1 MTKLLADVF
10 THNTTL
16 LHLDLRHNHIG
27 AALVPRLA
35 SAFAA
40 NHTIRGLHCDGNAM
54 RIDARGFMQVCS
66 NGHLEDAD
74 GAGGGLLGGRI
85 VQRDMRQDTGATGE
99 ATRVEGSRFRHHG
112 IGAFNGRAWLPLEM
126 NRDNCWVC
134 GQWRAVRRRAART
147 LRWRPLNGGLS

>member
-10 THNTTL
+10 KHNTTL

-74 GAGGGLLGGRI
+74 GAGGGLLGGRV
-85 VQRDMRQDTGATGE
+85 VQRDMRQDTGQQERQLVWKVPASATMASVPSMAG
-99 ATRVEGSRFRHHG
+99 HG
-112 IGAFNGRAWLPLEM
+112 
-126 NRDNCWVC
+126 CH
-134 GQWRAVRRRAART
+134 WR
-147 LRWRPLNGGLS
+147 